1 MAARKN
7 GTGDSSA
14 EPRRLVIV
22 ESPTKARKIA
32 PYLGSNYVV
41 EASVGHI
48 RDLPRGAADVPA
60 KYKGEP
66 WARLGVDVDHDFEA
80 LYVVSP
86 EKKGKVAE
94 LKSLL
99 KDADELYLATD
110 PDREGEAIAWH
121 LLETLNPKVPVRRM
135 VFHEITKPAILA
147 AAADTRDLDQDLVD
161 AQETRRILD
170 RLYGYEVSP
179 VLWKKVMPKL
189 SAGRVQS
196 VATRIIVQRERER
209 MAFRSAEYWD
219 ISATLDAG
227 AEASPRSFG
236 ARLVNVDGN
245 RVAAGRDFGADGK
258 LKTESVTVLDEP
270 RARRLA
276 EALEGVDLTVASAE
290 DKPYTRKPYP
300 PFMTS
305 TLQQEAGR
313 KLRFS
318 SERTMRVAQRL
329 YENGYITYMRTD
341 STSLS
346 ASAVS
351 AARAQATELYGPEY
365 VHPTPRQYT
374 RKVKNA
380 QEAHEAIRPAGDVF
394 QTPGQLHSALQTD
407 EFRLYELIW
416 QRTVASQ
423 MADLRGTTLTLRI
436 TGTAGTG
443 EECTFSASGRTITFA
458 GFLKAYVESVDD
470 EAGGQTDDAESR
482 LPALKAGQAVTATK
496 LDPDG
501 HTTNPPAR
509 FTEASL
515 IKTLEELGI
524 GRPST
529 YSSIIKTILD
539 RGYVYKRG
547 SALVP
552 SWVAFSVIALL
563 EAHFGRLVDFDF
575 TAGMEDDL
583 DAIAGGRERRGDWLQ
598 NFYFGGETGA
608 EGSVA
613 RSGGLKKMVGQNLE
627 EIDARTINS
636 IRLFDDSEGREIHVR
651 VGRYGPYLERM
662 VKNDDD
668 PDGDPIS
675 QRANLPDDLPPDE
688 LTLDF
693 AEKLFATP
701 QEGRK
706 LGVDPLTGHDI
717 VAKEGRFGPYVTEI
731 LPEPEPEPTPPQPDI
746 VPIPTGNDGDGGGGV
761 KTAVKKAA
769 AKKAPAK
776 KAAAKKATGPK
787 PRTGSLLK
795 SMDLATITLEDALK
809 LLSLPRIV
817 GVDPESKEEITAQNG
832 RYGPYLKKGTDSR
845 SLADEDQMFTVSLEE
860 ALKIYAEPKRRG
872 RQGEAKPPLRE
883 LGVDPI
889 SEKPMV
895 IKDGR
900 FGPYVTDGETNASL
914 RKDDEVESITDD
926 RASELLADRRARGP
940 VKKKAPA
947 KKAAAKKA
955 PAKKTAAKKA
965 PAKKAAAKKT
975 ATKTTATKTTAAKK
989 APVKKA
995 PAKKTESE

>member
-1 MAARKN
+1 MAK
-7 GTGDSSA
+7 GDSGSA
-14 EPRRLVIV
+14 QGAAGASGQPRRLVIV

-32 PYLGSNYVV
+32 PYLGKNYVV

-66 WARLGVDVDHDFEA
+66 WARLGVNVDQDFEP

-86 EKKGKVAE
+86 EKKAKVTE

-99 KDADELYLATD
+99 KDADELFLATD

-121 LLETLNPKVPVRRM
+121 LLETLKPKIPVRRM
-135 VFHEITKPAILA
+135 VFHEITEPAIRA
-147 AAADTRDLDQDLVD
+147 AAEDTRELDIDLVD

-179 VLWKKVMPKL
+179 VLWKKVMPRL

-196 VATRIIVQRERER
+196 VATRVIVQRERER
-209 MAFRSAEYWD
+209 MAFRSASYWD

-227 AEASPRSFG
+227 ADASPRSFG
-236 ARLVNVDGN
+236 ARLVSVDGS
-245 RVAAGRDFGADGK
+245 RVATGRDFGSDGQ
-258 LKTESVTVLDEP
+258 LKTSTVTVLDEA
-270 RARRLA
+270 RAQRLA
-276 EALEGVDLTVASAE
+276 ESLAGVDLTVSSAE
-290 DKPYTRKPYP
+290 SKPYTRKPYA

-313 KLRFS
+313 KLRFT
-318 SERTMRVAQRL
+318 SERTMRIAQRL

-341 STSLS
+341 STTLS
-346 ASAVS
+346 SSAIA
-351 AARAQATELYGPEY
+351 AARAQATELYGAEY
-365 VHPTPRQYT
+365 VHDTPRQYT

-394 QTPGQLHSALQTD
+394 QTPGQLHSRLDTD

-423 MADLRGTTLTLRI
+423 MADARGTTLTLRI

-443 EECTFSASGRTITFA
+443 EECTFSASGRTLTFA
-458 GFLKAYVESVDD
+458 GFLKAYVESVDE
-470 EAGGQTDDAESR
+470 EAGGQSDDAESR
-482 LPALKAGQAVTATK
+482 LPVLVEGQAVTATK

-509 FTEASL
+509 YTEASL

-552 SWVAFSVIALL
+552 SWVAFAVIGLL
-563 EAHFGRLVDFDF
+563 EMHFGRLVDFDF

-583 DAIAGGRERRGDWLQ
+583 DAIAGGREQRGNWLSS
-598 NFYFGGETGA
+598 FYFGGDHGA

-613 RSGGLKKMVGQNLE
+613 REGGLKKMVGVNLE
-627 EIDARTINS
+627 EIDAREVNS
-636 IRLFDDSEGREIHVR
+636 IRLFDDAEGREVHVR
-651 VGRYGPYLERM
+651 VGRFGPYLERM
-662 VKNDDD
+662 VQNPDD
-668 PDGDPIS
+668 PEGDLIS

-688 LTLDF
+688 LTPEY
-693 AEKLFATP
+693 AEKLFSTP

-706 LGVDPLTGHDI
+706 LGVDPLTGNEI

-731 LPEPEPEPTPPQPDI
+731 LPEPEPEPEPAV
-746 VPIPTGNDGDGGGGV
+746 VPVTDESADGTT
-761 KTAVKKAA
+761 KTKTA

-776 KAAAKKATGPK
+776 KAAKKAAGPK

-795 SMDLATITLEDALK
+795 SMDLATVTLDDALK
-809 LLSLPRIV
+809 LLSLPRVV

-845 SLADEDQMFTVSLEE
+845 SLATEDQMFTVTLDE

-872 RQGEAKPPLRE
+872 RQAAATPPLRE
-883 LGVDPI
+883 LGVDSV

-914 RKDDEVESITDD
+914 RKGDEVESITDA

-940 VKKKAPA
+940 VKKKA
-947 KKAAAKKA
+947 AAKKA
-955 PAKKTAAKKA
+955 PAKKAAKKTAAKKA
-965 PAKKAAAKKT
+965 PAKKAP
-975 ATKTTATKTTAAKK
+975 AKK
-989 APVKKA
+989 AADKKA
-995 PAKKTESE
+995 

>member
-22 ESPTKARKIA
+22 ESPTKAKKIA

-94 LKSLL
+94 LKGLL

-121 LLETLNPKVPVRRM
+121 LLETLNPKIPVRRM

-236 ARLVNVDGN
+236 ARLVNVDGS
-245 RVAAGRDFGADGK
+245 RVAAGRDFGPDGK

-346 ASAVS
+346 ESAVS

-365 VHPTPRQYT
+365 VHSTPRQYT

-482 LPALKAGQAVTATK
+482 LPALVAGQAVTATQ

-563 EAHFGRLVDFDF
+563 EGHFGRLIDFDF

-598 NFYFGGETGA
+598 SFYFGGDTGA

-627 EIDARTINS
+627 DIDARTINS

-662 VKNDDD
+662 VRNDED

-688 LTLDF
+688 LTIEF

-746 VPIPTGNDGDGGGGV
+746 VPVPQDNDSGGGT

-776 KAAAKKATGPK
+776 KAAAKKAAGPK

-795 SMDLATITLEDALK
+795 SMDLATITLDDALK
-809 LLSLPRIV
+809 LLSLPRVV
-817 GVDPESKEEITAQNG
+817 GVDPESKDEITAQNG

-845 SLADEDQMFTVSLEE
+845 SLADEDQMFTVTLEE

-883 LGVDPI
+883 LGVDPV

-914 RKDDEVESITDD
+914 RKDDEVESISDD

-940 VKKKAPA
+940 VKKKA
-947 KKAAAKKA
+947 AAKKA
-955 PAKKTAAKKA
+955 PAKKA

-975 ATKTTATKTTAAKK
+975 AAKKAPAKAAAKK

-995 PAKKTESE
+995 AVKKTAAKKAPAKNADGE